1 MDLSTFAAAK
11 ECGNRT
17 AVIWEAGSFSYAQLA
32 ERVGIACAALG
43 QRGYGPA
50 TLLAIRASNRWPTL
64 VLILA
69 CIERG
74 IPFVAIHP
82 RWTQREVQVVMQ
94 DARPVALCGD
104 AEVDSLTAGEHADG
118 TSPFTSS
125 AVDISDAA
133 PLAIL
138 YSSGTTGT
146 PKGAILS
153 RAAFVASAQGSADN
167 LGWQA
172 DDRWLLCLPLCHIG
186 GLSIVTR
193 CLLGRRAMVLLPKY
207 EASHVLHMIVRHRVT
222 LLSVVPTMLKGLL
235 DAAEAAEA
243 AEAEGSDAL
252 ARLRAV
258 LCGGAATP
266 MSLVERAV
274 AAGVNVLCTYGL
286 TEACSQVTVQK
297 WLPKPLARRG
307 CGTPLSGLSL
317 SIQSEQGVPLP
328 PGEVGRIVVR
338 GSSLLTGYVGQEPLL
353 QRWFDTGDLGELDE
367 EGTLYVHARRVDLI
381 VTGGENVY
389 PLEVEQELLRLPS
402 VRAAVVF
409 GIPDPQYGAA
419 VAAALIVSPDFQ
431 RGELAELLSSSL
443 ASFKRPRWWARV
455 DSFPELPSGKLDR
468 RRVIT
473 ELTPLLA
480 KEL

>member
-1 MDLSTFAAAK
+1 MDLSTFAAAR
-11 ECGNRT
+11 ECGNRL
-17 AVIWEAGSFSYAQLA
+17 AVIWEAGSLTYAQLA
-32 ERVGIACAALG
+32 ERVATACAALVD
-43 QRGYGPA
+43 RGYGPA

-82 RWTQREVQVVMQ
+82 RWTDREVQVVMQ

-104 AEVDSLTAGEHADG
+104 AEVDSLTAGERAD
-118 TSPFTSS
+118 TTLPFAIP

-167 LGWQA
+167 LGWQTE
-172 DDRWLLCLPLCHIG
+172 DRWLLCLPLCHIG

-193 CLLGRRAMVLLPKY
+193 CLLGRRTLVLLPKY
-207 EASHVLHMIVRHRVT
+207 EASQVLHMIVRHRVT

-235 DAAEAAEA
+235 DAEGIEG
-243 AEAEGSDAL
+243 AEGSDAL

-274 AAGVNVLCTYGL
+274 AAGVKVLCTYGL

-297 WLPKPLARRG
+297 WLPKPLARQG
-307 CGTPLSGLSL
+307 CGTPLAGLSL
-317 SIQSEQGVPLP
+317 SIRSEQGVPLP

-338 GSSLLTGYVGQEPLL
+338 GSSLLTGYVGQEPLR

-367 EGTLYVHARRVDLI
+367 EGTLYVHARRIDLI

-409 GIPDPQYGAA
+409 GIPDPQYGAV
-419 VAAALIVSPDFQ
+419 VAAALVVSPDFQ
-431 RGELAELLSSSL
+431 RGELAELLTSSL
-443 ASFKRPRWWARV
+443 APFKRPRWWARV

-468 RRVIT
+468 RRAIT
-473 ELTPLLA
+473 ELTPLLR